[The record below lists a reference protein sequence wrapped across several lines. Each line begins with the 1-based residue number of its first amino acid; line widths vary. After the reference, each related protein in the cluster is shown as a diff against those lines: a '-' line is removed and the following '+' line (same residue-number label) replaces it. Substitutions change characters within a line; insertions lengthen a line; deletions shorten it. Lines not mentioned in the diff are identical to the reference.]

1 MNLGFVCTS
10 VTFTT
15 QTANAC
21 IPWTPCYFWKKRC
34 YSVNDKVLH
43 NFGNMSQQAFTCA
56 KSITETIEKRLKY
69 VQL

>member
-1 MNLGFVCTS
+1 MLVFLELHAIFEKKD
-10 VTFTT
+10 VT
-15 QTANAC
+15 
-21 IPWTPCYFWKKRC
+21 
-34 YSVNDKVLH
+34 VNDKVLH